1 MILEANGVNL
11 PAPVQITV
19 NDEIIWSSSAGRS
32 ADGTMLGDVIAN
44 KKNISIK
51 WGVLQASEVK
61 IISEN
66 VKPGFFTLKFE
77 DDGETVKITCY
88 RGTTTKEQIGKLEDG
103 IFYYRSVSS
112 SMIQK

>member
-1 MILEANGVNL
+1 MILEANGVTL
-11 PAPVQITV
+11 PAPTEITV

-51 WGVLQASEVK
+51 WGPLKASEVK
-61 IISEN
+61 KISQN
-66 VKPGFFTLKFE
+66 IKPGFFKVKLE
-77 DDGETVKITCY
+77 DEGETIQINCY
-88 RGTTTKEQIGKLEDG
+88 RGTTTKEQIGELDDG
-103 IFYYRSVSS
+103 IFWYRSVSS